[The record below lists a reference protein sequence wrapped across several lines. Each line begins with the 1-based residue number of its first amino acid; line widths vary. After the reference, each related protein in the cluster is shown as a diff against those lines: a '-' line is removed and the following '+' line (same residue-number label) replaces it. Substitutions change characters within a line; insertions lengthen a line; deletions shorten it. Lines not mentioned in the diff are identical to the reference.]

1 MFVLIDTREVAK
13 AKVLNHDSIEEAERW
28 AFADL
33 SEEEK
38 DECKTLEYY
47 QESLGG
53 TQYYQESLGGT
64 QWYHVVE
71 AE

>member
-1 MFVLIDTREVAK
+1 MFVLIDTREEAK
-13 AKVLNHDSIEEAERW
+13 AKILNHVSIEDAERW

-33 SEEEK
+33 SDTEK
-38 DECKTLEYY
+38 DDCQTLE
-47 QESLGG
+47 E
-53 TQYYQESLGGT
+53 YQESLGGT